1 MYIDGRIADLYSE
14 AGWKTIKSKF
24 LTYFNPIGS
33 TKEQQIKAWKELKWE
48 PEKEKLTDFVFRFSQ
63 LAHELAYTDEQQ
75 ISHFVLCIPRGLYL
89 YLEGAKTVP
98 DAVENL
104 RKGIAL
110 GGLDT
115 FNSASTSK
123 TTDDSKPSV
132 PFMAVK
138 EYRPKVTT
146 EDTLRVVTESIQ
158 ETVYENN
165 RSMMKQLNKIG
176 DRLANVVE
184 DFQKRNN
191 HPEIEIDPTAGI
203 EMIQETDTEIKTEVE
218 IGVEIEVEIEAEI
231 EETVETIVETEEG
244 QTQGKVKNNQQR
256 SGSGQRYFDRKDFCE
271 YCNRTGH
278 PAHRCFKLENYL
290 KRQGKRIV
298 LHDDDDVQD
307 IAQAV
312 QDLNTKL
319 NSLKLNSSTN
329 N

>member
-1 MYIDGRIADLYSE
+1 M
-14 AGWKTIKSKF
+14 
-24 LTYFNPIGS
+24 
-33 TKEQQIKAWKELKWE
+33 
-48 PEKEKLTDFVFRFSQ
+48 
-63 LAHELAYTDEQQ
+63 
-75 ISHFVLCIPRGLYL
+75 

-104 RKGIAL
+104 RTGIAL
-110 GGLDT
+110 DGLDT

-165 RSMMKQLNKIG
+165 RSMMKQPDKIG
-176 DRLANVVE
+176 DKLANVVE
-184 DFQKRNN
+184 DFQKNN
-191 HPEIEIDPTAGI
+191 HPETAEIEIDPIVGI
-203 EMIQETDTEIKTEVE
+203 EMTQEIDTETKTEVE
-218 IGVEIEVEIEAEI
+218 IGVETEVEIEAEI
-231 EETVETIVETEEG
+231 EEIAEINSRDRGRSNSREG
-244 QTQGKVKNNQQR
+244 RSNQQR
-256 SGSGQRYFDRKDFCE
+256 SGSGQRYFDKKNFCE

-298 LHDDDDVQD
+298 LHDDDDVQE

-319 NSLKLNSSTN
+319 NSLKLNNSTN